1 MSSLETAI
9 ERVDKLKKMAESI
22 VGTNG
27 ETAKMIEAKLK
38 LIQNRISKLSDLRN
52 SLKTRFQLLSSQ
64 TADIQRLVSQT
75 QGLEQ
80 LENKIQ
86 LLQTQISGVNNL
98 DLTDLDKTIE
108 ELEKLITSGSPDNQG
123 GTPGTQPPSQTQS
136 PSQTQPPSQTQG
148 QRQTTRS
155 VSPMRSRPSTPPGS
169 SSLIGGY
176 RYDSISKSRSKRRSK
191 SRRNRR
197 KSNRRSKTKRRSV
210 SRSRK

>member
-123 GTPGTQPPSQTQS
+123 GTPGTQPPSQPPSQTQS
-136 PSQTQPPSQTQG
+136 PSQSQG

-155 VSPMRSRPSTPPGS
+155 VSPMRTRAVGPTGS

-191 SRRNRR
+191 TRRNRR
-197 KSNRRSKTKRRSV
+197 KSNARSKTKRRSV

>member
-136 PSQTQPPSQTQG
+136 PSQSQGQR

-191 SRRNRR
+191 TRRNRR
-197 KSNRRSKTKRRSV
+197 KSNSRSKTKRRSV

>member
-108 ELEKLITSGSPDNQG
+108 ELEKLITSGSSDNQG
-123 GTPGTQPPSQTQS
+123 GTPGTQPPSQSQS
-136 PSQTQPPSQTQG
+136 
-148 QRQTTRS
+148 QRQTIRS
-155 VSPMRSRPSTPPGS
+155 VSPMRTRAVGPTGS

-191 SRRNRR
+191 TRRNRR

>member
-123 GTPGTQPPSQTQS
+123 GTPGTQQ
-136 PSQTQPPSQTQG
+136 PSQTQG

-155 VSPMRSRPSTPPGS
+155 VSPMRTRAVGPTGS

-191 SRRNRR
+191 TRRNRR
-197 KSNRRSKTKRRSV
+197 KSNARSKTKRRSV